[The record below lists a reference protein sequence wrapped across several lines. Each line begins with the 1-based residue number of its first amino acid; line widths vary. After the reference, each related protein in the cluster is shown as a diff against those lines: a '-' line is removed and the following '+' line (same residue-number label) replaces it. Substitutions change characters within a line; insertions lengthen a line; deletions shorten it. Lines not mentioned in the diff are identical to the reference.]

1 MSKFFVLIFIIFIFL
16 SSCSSEKSGARISL
30 ENYLTSLKN
39 EEFKM
44 AYDIF
49 SKNIKEKCKYEEFQ
63 KRASD
68 NYDAIQHSRLVYSGE
83 NNNVSK
89 VNVDFL
95 IKIDDNEVNLFDM
108 QIVDPYID
116 EETAKFI
123 LEDEKWS
130 LDNLVW
136 PIDSCEE
143 IKQ

>member
-1 MSKFFVLIFIIFIFL
+1 MSKFFILILIFSVFL
-16 SSCSSEKSGARISL
+16 LSCSSEKSGARISL
-30 ENYLTSLKN
+30 ENYLTNLKN
-39 EEFKM
+39 EDFKM

-49 SKNIKEKCKYEEFQ
+49 STNIKKNCKYEEFQ
-63 KRASD
+63 KRASE
-68 NYDAIQHSRLVYSGE
+68 NFDAIKHSRLIYSGE
-83 NNNVSK
+83 NNNK
-89 VNVDFL
+89 KNVNVEFL
-95 IKIDDNEVNLFDM
+95 IKIDDNEINLFDM